1 MEFYKKTFAWL
12 LLSFQIL
19 MIIFYSIFVD
29 YSNNFTNTTTVSET
43 IDHYYPFYQDVHV
56 MILIG
61 FGFLMTFLSKYAY
74 SALGYTL
81 LITAM
86 VIQASILINGF
97 FHNCF
102 NNDWHNLELNI
113 ESLITGDFAA
123 AVVLISLG
131 AVLGRLNPLQIFIMA
146 MIELI
151 FYSINESIGV
161 ILFEAVD
168 MGGSMYVHTFGALF
182 GLALSWM
189 MTKISCRHSTKDR
202 KPNKNSN
209 TLAMI
214 GTLFLWMFWPSF
226 NGALAVG
233 YAQHRVVINTVFAL
247 CASCIGSFL
256 TSQLLNKDHKFNMEH
271 VLNATL
277 AGGVAVGSSADL
289 VIAPYGALITG
300 LVAGIISVFG
310 YEKLTPYLEEHYNI
324 YDTCGVNNLHGI
336 PGIIGGLGGFISA
349 SIAEEDLYGGSVSEV
364 FPARANGRT
373 AIEQGGF
380 QLAALFTTIGISIVS
395 GLFTGVILSIYK
407 LKKKEPYY
415 TDDTHWLLEDEEE
428 KEEENNDIELTSQAK
443 DDSNIQTNSQENE
456 IVIVDEV

>member
-1 MEFYKKTFAWL
+1 MDFYKKTFAWL
-12 LLSFQIL
+12 IFGFQTL
-19 MIIFYSIFVD
+19 MILCYGLFVD
-29 YSNNFTNTTTVSET
+29 YSDNFNNTTSVSET

-61 FGFLMTFLSKYAY
+61 FGFLMTFLNKYAY

-102 NNDWHNLELNI
+102 KNEWHNLELTI

-146 MIELI
+146 LVELI

-161 ILFEAVD
+161 ILYEAVD
-168 MGGSMYVHTFGALF
+168 MGGSMYVHTFGAFF
-182 GLALSWM
+182 GLAVSWVI
-189 MTKISCRHSTKDR
+189 TKISCRHSLRDR
-202 KPNKNSN
+202 KANKNSN

-226 NGALAVG
+226 NGALAIG

-247 CASCIGSFL
+247 SASCIGAFL
-256 TSQLLNKDHKFNMEH
+256 MSQLVNKDNKFNMEH
-271 VLNATL
+271 ILNATL

-300 LVAGIISVFG
+300 FVAGVISVIG
-310 YEKLTPYLEEHYNI
+310 YEKLTPYLEKNYDI

-349 SIAEEDLYGGSVSEV
+349 SVAKEDLYGGSVSEV

-373 AIEQGGF
+373 ALEQGGY
-380 QLAALFTTIGISIVS
+380 QLAALFTTIGISIIS
-395 GLFTGVILSIYK
+395 GLLTGVILSVYK

-415 TDDTHWLLEDEEE
+415 TDDQHWLLDE
-428 KEEENNDIELTSQAK
+428 KQEENKDIELTSQQNV
-443 DDSNIQTNSQENE
+443 DNSNIENTNQDNDL
-456 IVIVDEV
+456 VFVDEV